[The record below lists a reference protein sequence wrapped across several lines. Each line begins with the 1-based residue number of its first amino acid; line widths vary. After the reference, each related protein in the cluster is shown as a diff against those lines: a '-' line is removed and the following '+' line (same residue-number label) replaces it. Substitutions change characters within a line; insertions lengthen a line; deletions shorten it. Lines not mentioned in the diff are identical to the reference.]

1 MYPFDDGPVVMGHR
15 GAPHAAPENTP
26 ASFLAAW
33 DVGASW
39 VELDVR
45 RSSDGTAV
53 VHHDPVTPD
62 GVTVIERTA
71 HDLANLGV
79 WTLEAVLAGL
89 PAGLGVDLE
98 VKNLPGEPDF
108 DADDET
114 ARLVAALLAGR
125 EDERRWMTSAFN
137 PGTVTMLAEAL
148 PAIPAGQLHL
158 STMRPDAVAEYL
170 AGSDVRVVCPQ
181 VGADGLDA
189 DNIAKIHDRGFA
201 VLVWTV
207 DDVAEAERLAAAGA
221 DAICTNRPG
230 EVARALGLVS
240 ADGES

>member
-1 MYPFDDGPVVMGHR
+1 MHPFDDAPVVMGHR

-33 DVGASW
+33 DAGATW

-45 RSSDGTAV
+45 RSSDGIAV
-53 VHHDPVTPD
+53 VHHDPETPD
-62 GVTVIERTA
+62 GVPVVARTA

-79 WTLEAVLAGL
+79 WALEAVLADL
-89 PAGLGVDLE
+89 PRGLGVDLE

-108 DADDET
+108 DAEEQT

-125 EDERRWMTSAFN
+125 EDERRWMTSAFS
-137 PGTVTMLAEAL
+137 PGTVTTLAEAL

-158 STMRPDAVAEYL
+158 STMRPDAVAQYL

-189 DNIAKIHDRGFA
+189 DGIAAVHERGFA

-230 EVARALGLVS
+230 EVARALGVAS
-240 ADGES
+240 AAGES